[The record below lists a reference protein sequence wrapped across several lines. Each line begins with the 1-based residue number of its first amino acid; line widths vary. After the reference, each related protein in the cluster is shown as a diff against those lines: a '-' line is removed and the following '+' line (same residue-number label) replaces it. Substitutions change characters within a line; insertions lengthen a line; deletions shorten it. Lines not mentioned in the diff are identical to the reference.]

1 MLYLEGLTPCKGMQ
15 CERTM
20 FTKITSKHVEK
31 IKELCGAG
39 DVFCDEETLAL
50 YAHDETEDLKF
61 APEVV
66 VKPRKKEQIS
76 ALMKFCYEESIPV
89 TPRGGGTGLSGGAL
103 PVHGGVVLSVERMN
117 KILQI
122 DTENFVAVV
131 QPGVITEAFQNEVE
145 KLGLYYPPDPAS
157 RGSCQ
162 LGGNIAENAGGPHAV
177 KYGVTSDYV
186 MGLEVVLPN
195 GDIVRAG
202 GKLFK
207 NVTGYDLTK
216 LFVGSEGTLGI
227 VTEAVL
233 KLLPLP
239 PYRELL
245 LAPFPSI
252 QSAVTAL
259 QKIFTA
265 KIIPSSAEF
274 MVRDAVKFAE
284 ERLGK
289 TFPEHDAEAHLLLE
303 SDGTSKN
310 LVEEEAVKMGKI
322 CMENGAL
329 TVLVADNENKQKE
342 LWALR
347 RCIGEAVK
355 KMSTYKEEDTV
366 VPRARLPELMKE
378 IQKISEKYHL
388 RIVCYG
394 HAGDGNIHANIL
406 KGDMEDEKWSELLPV
421 VIRELFK
428 EVVALGGMISG
439 EHGIGFVQKDYMPIA
454 LSPAELS
461 LMKSIKKTFD
471 PKGILNPG
479 KLFP

>member
-1 MLYLEGLTPCKGMQ
+1 
-15 CERTM
+15 M
-20 FTKITSKHVEK
+20 FAKISKTHVEK
-31 IKELCGAG
+31 IKELCGEKN
-39 DVFCDEETLAL
+39 VFHDEETREL
-50 YAHDETEDLKF
+50 YSHDETEDLKF

-66 VKPRKKEQIS
+66 VKPQTKEQIS
-76 ALMKFCYEESIPV
+76 ALMKFCHEENIPV

-103 PVHGGVVLSVERMN
+103 AVAGGVVLSVELIN
-117 KILQI
+117 NILEI

-131 QPGVITEAFQNEVE
+131 QPGVLTEVLQNEVE

-186 MGLEVVLPN
+186 MGLEVVLPG
-195 GDIVRAG
+195 GDIIRTG

-207 NVTGYDLTK
+207 NVTGYDLTR

-239 PYRELL
+239 PYRQLL
-245 LAPFPSI
+245 LAPFDSI
-252 QSAVTAL
+252 QNAVTAL
-259 QKIFTA
+259 QKIFMN
-265 KIIPSSAEF
+265 KIIPSAAEF
-274 MVRDAVKFAE
+274 MVKDAVRFAE

-303 SDGTSKN
+303 ADGTSKT
-310 LVEEEAVKMGKI
+310 LVEEESVRMGEL

-329 TVLVADNENKQKE
+329 TVLVAENENKQKE
-342 LWALR
+342 LWSLR

-355 KMSTYKEEDTV
+355 KQSTYKEEDTV
-366 VPRARLPELMKE
+366 VPRARLPELLKE
-378 IQKISEKYHL
+378 IQRISEKYHL

-406 KGDMEDEKWSELLPV
+406 KENMDDQKWKELLPV
-421 VIRELFK
+421 AVCELFK

-439 EHGIGFVQKDYMPIA
+439 EHGIGYVQKDYMPIA
-454 LSPAELS
+454 LSPAELT
-461 LMKSIKKTFD
+461 LMKSIKSTFD
-471 PKGILNPG
+471 PRGILNPG

>member
-1 MLYLEGLTPCKGMQ
+1 MELETN
-15 CERTM
+15 ETM
-20 FTKITSKHVEK
+20 FTKITQKHIDK
-31 IKELCGAG
+31 IKELCGDG
-39 DVFCDEETLAL
+39 NVFCDEESLQI
-50 YAHDETEDLKF
+50 YSHDETEDLKF
-61 APEVV
+61 SPEIV
-66 VKPRKKEQIS
+66 VKPETTQQIS
-76 ALMKFCYEESIPV
+76 VLMKFCYEENIPV

-103 PVHGGVVLSVERMN
+103 AVAGGVVLSVERMN
-117 KILQI
+117 KILEI

-131 QPGVITEAFQNEVE
+131 QPGVITEALQNEVE
-145 KLGLYYPPDPAS
+145 KFGLYYPPDPAS

-186 MGLEVVLPN
+186 MGLEVVLAN
-195 GDIVRAG
+195 GDIIRTG
-202 GKLFK
+202 GRLYK

-227 VTEAVL
+227 VTEAIL

-239 PYRELL
+239 PYKQLL
-245 LAPFPSI
+245 LVPFNSV
-252 QSAVTAL
+252 QDAVTAL
-259 QKIFTA
+259 REIFMS
-265 KIIPSSAEF
+265 KIIPSSAEL
-274 MVRDAVKFAE
+274 MVRDAVRFAE

-289 TFPEHDAEAHLLLE
+289 TFPEHDAAAHLLLE
-303 SDGTSKN
+303 ADGTDET
-310 LVEEEAVKMGKI
+310 LVEDETVKMGEI

-329 TVLVADNENKQKE
+329 TVLVAENERKQKE
-342 LWALR
+342 LWGLR

-355 KMSTYKEEDTV
+355 RQSTYKEEDTV

-378 IQKISEKYHL
+378 IERIAGKYHL

-406 KGDMEDEKWSELLPV
+406 KEDMSDEKWKELLPV
-421 VIRELFK
+421 AIGELFK

-439 EHGIGFVQKDYMPIA
+439 EHGIGLVQKDYVSIA

-461 LMKSIKKTFD
+461 LMKAIKSTFD
-471 PKGILNPG
+471 PRGILNPG

>member
-1 MLYLEGLTPCKGMQ
+1 
-15 CERTM
+15 M
-20 FTKITSKHVEK
+20 FTKITQKHVDK
-31 IKELCGAG
+31 IKELCGDG
-39 DVFCDEETLAL
+39 NVFCDEETLAL

-61 APEVV
+61 YPELV
-66 VKPRKKEQIS
+66 VKPRAKEQIS
-76 ALMKFCYEESIPV
+76 ALMKFCSETNIPV

-117 KILQI
+117 KILEI

-131 QPGVITEAFQNEVE
+131 QPGVITEVFQNEVE

-195 GDIVRAG
+195 GDVVRTG

-227 VTEAVL
+227 VTEAIL

-239 PYRELL
+239 TYKRLL
-245 LAPFPSI
+245 LAPFNSI
-252 QSAVTAL
+252 QDAVTAL
-259 QKIFTA
+259 QKIFMA

-274 MVRDAVKFAE
+274 MVRDAVRFAE

-289 TFPEHDAEAHLLLE
+289 SFPEHDAEAHLLLE
-303 SDGTSKN
+303 ADGTN
-310 LVEEEAVKMGKI
+310 EELVEEEAVKMGEL
-322 CMENGAL
+322 CMKNGAL
-329 TVLVADNENKQKE
+329 TVLVAENENKQKE
-342 LWALR
+342 LWSLR

-378 IQKISEKYHL
+378 IQRISEKYHL

-406 KGDMEDEKWSELLPV
+406 KENMDDAKWNELLPV
-421 VIRELFK
+421 AIRELFK

-439 EHGIGFVQKDYMPIA
+439 EHGIGFAQKDYMPIA

-461 LMKSIKKTFD
+461 LMKSIKQVFD
-471 PKGILNPG
+471 PGGILNPG